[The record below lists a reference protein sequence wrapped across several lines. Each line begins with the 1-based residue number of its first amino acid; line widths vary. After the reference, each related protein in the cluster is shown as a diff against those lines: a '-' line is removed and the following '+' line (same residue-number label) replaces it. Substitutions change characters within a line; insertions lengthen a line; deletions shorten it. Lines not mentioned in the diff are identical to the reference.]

1 MSNKMKK
8 KANADFGST
17 AISMTYGE
25 YLAKFP
31 KGRKN
36 ESANKNRF
44 GYCIIDNSDPAN
56 ICWITVSD
64 FNMYQWMHEIV
75 TKGEAK

>member
-1 MSNKMKK
+1 MKK

-25 YLAKFP
+25 YLAKYP

-36 ESANKNRF
+36 ESAHKNRL
-44 GYCIIDNSDPAN
+44 GYCIIANSDPAN
-56 ICWITVSD
+56 ICWITLRE
-64 FNMYQWMHEIV
+64 FAMYQRMHEIA
-75 TKGEAK
+75 TKKEGGEK

>member
-1 MSNKMKK
+1 MKK

-25 YLAKFP
+25 YLAKYP

-36 ESANKNRF
+36 ESAHKNRL
-44 GYCIIDNSDPAN
+44 GYCIIANSDPAN

-64 FNMYQWMHEIV
+64 FNMYQRMHEIA
-75 TKGEAK
+75 TKGNDHA